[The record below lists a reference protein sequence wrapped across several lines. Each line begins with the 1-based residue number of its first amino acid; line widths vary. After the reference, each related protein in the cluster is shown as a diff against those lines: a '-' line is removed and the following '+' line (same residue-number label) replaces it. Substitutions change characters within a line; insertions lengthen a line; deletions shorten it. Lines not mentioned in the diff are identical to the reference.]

1 MDSFTNSIFDLLDGK
16 WHPSLLSLTNCLK
29 LFYGAQI
36 EFFLPR
42 KDYFIKAKKKTK
54 KKKKQTH

>member
-16 WHPSLLSLTNCLK
+16 WQPSRLSLTNCLK

-36 EFFLPR
+36 KFFLPR
-42 KDYFIKAKKKTK
+42 KDYFIKAKKTK
-54 KKKKQTH
+54 QKQTH